1 VVTIA
6 NKSFSIYL
14 KRVIGFGRKSYI
26 LICLNVS
33 KMKKG
38 LGFILIALIGI
49 SIVYFTDVYNKNK
62 TDDNGLQE
70 NGINDISGNFAIDD
84 DWFDNRILGIKLNWL
99 FVLTTVLLGG
109 LCIRYYVYLNG

>member
-1 VVTIA
+1 
-6 NKSFSIYL
+6 
-14 KRVIGFGRKSYI
+14 
-26 LICLNVS
+26 
-33 KMKKG
+33 MKKG